1 VGLTQGH
8 WVLRWQACANRWLQC
23 LGCML
28 DTFRT
33 GDIDPLVC
41 PVWIV
46 HALNRT
52 QTPVARYPGWH
63 ALRDLIDTLRPGPER
78 CIRCYCAALWYASTT
93 SDEIR
98 PRSETFSP
106 RLRAQP
112 ESPGLLAIDHS
123 APLRCGS
130 CSTAG
135 AARTGAAAGGRRPNG
150 GRWKSKSASPRGSAA
165 TTWRKSTETCFELRR
180 YGEPGHAS
188 CYQALAFWLVRRSRA
203 ASSRCGSPGSTRLRS
218 TSRVGRASTAAAR
231 CPSPSRTAH
240 GPASQRQRAMSP
252 GSTPICARQMT
263 PAQVVVLPG
272 IFARWTIR
280 QAADQHR

>member
-1 VGLTQGH
+1 MGTESKPKPLLESRPNRRYVGGRRTDYTQPTLPPRGPVGNSAALPCKCSAPCRLVWSCAQWPCVRAVKRVIVRAFPHVGAVPVGLTQGH

-23 LGCML
+23 LECML

-150 GRWKSKSASPRGSAA
+150 GRWKSKSASPS
-165 TTWRKSTETCFELRR
+165 
-180 YGEPGHAS
+180 
-188 CYQALAFWLVRRSRA
+188 RSRPA
-203 ASSRCGSPGSTRLRS
+203 FAVEDRS
-218 TSRVGRASTAAAR
+218 IS
-231 CPSPSRTAH
+231 
-240 GPASQRQRAMSP
+240 
-252 GSTPICARQMT
+252 
-263 PAQVVVLPG
+263 
-272 IFARWTIR
+272 
-280 QAADQHR
+280 